1 MASKAQA
8 GANDFDAT
16 AEHYMSLGN
25 EIATMLQGYHG
36 PRAAVVSMMRANV
49 AAHPEILGA
58 YASFRPNA
66 FDPPDS
72 TYRGVLGSDPVGRFT
87 PYWFWD
93 HGKIATDRSS
103 TAAQD
108 YASAY
113 YQQPEHTL
121 ANSFIEPY
129 LYQGTLMTSYTAPIL
144 RDGHFIGVGK
154 RRPLPGCNQ
163 RQRRPDQG
171 VQDRLRLPGVALGHL
186 RGRAQPEDGGPHDP
200 VRARGSAPQPVLARI
215 AAAIKA
221 GRSGQVQTTDPWTGK
236 QVVMSYAS
244 IHDGGWGYVVVAPTS
259 EMLAGVHSLRT
270 TLILLGA
277 LALIAIAAAVA
288 VIATRFTRPIAN
300 IGAAAQRISE
310 GDLDVTVTAHG
321 EDEVAQT
328 ARSFGRMV
336 DYLQEKAT
344 AAEAMAAGDFAV
356 AVEARSERDV
366 LGRAFADMRAKV
378 AGMVREISA
387 QTASVSASSQEMA
400 SSSDQAGR
408 AIGEIAHA
416 VSSVA
421 AGAEQQVR
429 AMDGAQQLSDQ
440 VVLASRESAQNAE
453 QTNQAARDARR
464 VVEEGIDAVE
474 QVNAAM
480 RAVEASSA
488 DATQAIQAL
497 GDKGER
503 IGGIVETITGIASQT
518 NLLALNAAIEAAR
531 AGEHGKG
538 FAVVAEEVRGLA
550 EGTQEAAATISQLI
564 GEMQEETARA
574 VQVVEAGADQTREGA
589 STVDGARAAFT
600 RIGDSVSDMTA
611 RVEQIAEAVAQIAA
625 ISERVQEEITSV
637 AAVAEESSASTE
649 EVSASSQ
656 ETSASTE
663 EIAASAHELAATAER
678 LEQLVGQFRV

>member
-1 MASKAQA
+1 MKALRVRSVRMKMILLVVPTVAVAIVALTALAVAKGSTEVKRSAYATVASKAQA
-8 GANDFDAT
+8 GANAFDAT

-58 YASFRPNA
+58 YASFQPNA

-72 TYRGVLGSDPVGRFT
+72 AFRGVLGSDPVGRFT

-144 RDGHFIGVGK
+144 RDGHFIGIGGVDRSLDAINASVGRIK
-154 RRPLPGCNQ
+154 VFKTGYAFLVSHSGIFVAAPNQ
-163 RQRRPDQG
+163 KMVGRTTLSALAAQR
-171 VQDRLRLPGVALGHL
+171 HN
-186 RGRAQPEDGGPHDP
+186 
-200 VRARGSAPQPVLARI
+200 PVLARI

-236 QVVMSYAS
+236 QAVMSYAS

-277 LALIAIAAAVA
+277 LALITIAAAVA
-288 VIATRFTRPIAN
+288 VIATRFTRPIAR

-310 GDLDVTVTAHG
+310 GDLDVTVAAHG

-387 QTASVSASSQEMA
+387 QSSLGQRLLPGDGVVLG
-400 SSSDQAGR
+400 SGR
-408 AIGEIAHA
+408 PRDWRDRPRGEFGRRRRR
-416 VSSVA
+416 A
-421 AGAEQQVR
+421 AGPGNGRR
-429 AMDGAQQLSDQ
+429 AAALRPGRPG
-440 VVLASRESAQNAE
+440 LARVGPE
-453 QTNQAARDARR
+453 RR
-464 VVEEGIDAVE
+464 
-474 QVNAAM
+474 
-480 RAVEASSA
+480 A
-488 DATQAIQAL
+488 DEPGRPRRPAC
-497 GDKGER
+497 R
-503 IGGIVETITGIASQT
+503 GGGHRRR
-518 NLLALNAAIEAAR
+518 R
-531 AGEHGKG
+531 AGERRH
-538 FAVVAEEVRGLA
+538 
-550 EGTQEAAATISQLI
+550 
-564 GEMQEETARA
+564 AR
-574 VQVVEAGADQTREGA
+574 R
-589 STVDGARAAFT
+589 
-600 RIGDSVSDMTA
+600 
-611 RVEQIAEAVAQIAA
+611 
-625 ISERVQEEITSV
+625 
-637 AAVAEESSASTE
+637 
-649 EVSASSQ
+649 
-656 ETSASTE
+656 
-663 EIAASAHELAATAER
+663 
-678 LEQLVGQFRV
+678 